1 MKQIAGSFRGPVSRK
16 VLEALEKELR
26 RKVISFEAFRLG
38 AERAADLERGIVS
51 EEKMRGMDPLHAV
64 YTYAQNK
71 LSAIVE
77 DVAQL
82 PMCAELAEAYS
93 AAEEEYLPSGPPMSP
108 LTRSYFFC
116 WAVFDSH
123 VGKDR
128 ETLATVAIDLRRR
141 LGMEPSVLR
150 LFEYLQGSRMG
161 LYVHEGHT
169 GTHVMLREFITGT
182 THRCAVPAGY
192 RGRPGEI
199 WYVRVLP
206 EPFESMGFGYSLVF
220 PTPYVISRQEAGRFV
235 FADPQDWV
243 AFFSPTWSHMN
254 DYYPQTLIQTGMQEA
269 WQRAPVT
276 MEACWV
282 MQHWRNQ
289 GWDLDHIIDE
299 SLKWHISS
307 FNAKSS
313 PVPQEWWRRST
324 AG

>member
-1 MKQIAGSFRGPVSRK
+1 MINAAANPRGPVSRK
-16 VLEALEKELR
+16 VLAGLERELG
-26 RKVISFEAFRLG
+26 RKIINFEAFRLG
-38 AERAADLERGIVS
+38 AERAEQLERGIIS

-64 YTYAQNK
+64 YTYAQNE

-77 DVAQL
+77 DMAQL

-123 VGKDR
+123 VGQDR
-128 ETLATVAIDLRRR
+128 ETLATVAIDLCRR
-141 LGMEPSVLR
+141 LGMEPSVVR

-161 LYVHEGHT
+161 LYVHEGRV

-192 RGRPGEI
+192 GGRPGEI

-220 PTPYVISRQEAGRFV
+220 TTPYVISRQEAARFV
-235 FADPQDWV
+235 FADPQDWM
-243 AFFSPTWSHMN
+243 AFFERTMPKTGIANADQAYTHLMKYGLSPNYWN
-254 DYYPQTLIQTGMQEA
+254 EYVFEA
-269 WQRAPVT
+269 YVNHQADMILLAGLPDVP
-276 MEACWV
+276 
-282 MQHWRNQ
+282 
-289 GWDLDHIIDE
+289 
-299 SLKWHISS
+299 SS
-307 FNAKSS
+307 RPHSRVNRGK
-313 PVPQEWWRRST
+313 ET
-324 AG
+324 

>member
-1 MKQIAGSFRGPVSRK
+1 M
-16 VLEALEKELR
+16 EKELR
-26 RKVISFEAFRLG
+26 RKVINFEAFRLG
-38 AERAADLERGIVS
+38 AERAANLERGVVP

-128 ETLATVAIDLRRR
+128 ETLATVAIDLCRR
-141 LGMEPSVLR
+141 LGMEPSVVR
-150 LFEYLQGSRMG
+150 LFEYLQDSRMG
-161 LYVHEGHT
+161 LYVHEGGV

-192 RGRPGEI
+192 GGRPGEI

-220 PTPYVISRQEAGRFV
+220 TTPYVISRQEAGRFV

-243 AFFSPTWSHMN
+243 AFFERTTPKTGVSDADQAYAHLMKYGLSPHYWN
-254 DYYPQTLIQTGMQEA
+254 DYVFEA
-269 WQRAPVT
+269 YVNHQPDMILLAGLPDVP
-276 MEACWV
+276 
-282 MQHWRNQ
+282 
-289 GWDLDHIIDE
+289 
-299 SLKWHISS
+299 SS
-307 FNAKSS
+307 RPHSCVNADKG
-313 PVPQEWWRRST
+313 T
-324 AG
+324 